1 MLCRDKYVIL
11 YAYIEPS
18 FQRRDRSGGLGCCI
32 RGVKH
37 LIYKRSRG
45 CSGERVMPTRNILA
59 EIVQKVV
66 EAAVPDK
73 IILFGSRAKGEEA
86 KDSDYDIFVL
96 KSGVVHKRKLAQ
108 RIYLMLDV
116 NVPVDV
122 IVETPETFDKLKYN
136 PFLIYNEIAK
146 HGQVVYEK

>member
-1 MLCRDKYVIL
+1 
-11 YAYIEPS
+11 
-18 FQRRDRSGGLGCCI
+18 
-32 RGVKH
+32 
-37 LIYKRSRG
+37 
-45 CSGERVMPTRNILA
+45 MPTQNILA
-59 EIVQKVV
+59 EIVKKVV
-66 EAAVPDK
+66 EEAVPDK
-73 IILFGSRAKGEEA
+73 IILFGSRAKGEQA

-122 IVETPETFDKLKYN
+122 IVETPETFNELKDN

-146 HGQVVYEK
+146 YGQVVYEK

>member
-1 MLCRDKYVIL
+1 
-11 YAYIEPS
+11 
-18 FQRRDRSGGLGCCI
+18 
-32 RGVKH
+32 
-37 LIYKRSRG
+37 
-45 CSGERVMPTRNILA
+45 MPNQNILA

-66 EAAVPDK
+66 EEVVPDK
-73 IILFGSRAKGEEA
+73 IILFGSRAKGEQA

-96 KSGVVHKRKLAQ
+96 KRGVVHKRKLAQ

-122 IVETPETFDKLKYN
+122 IVETPETFDDLKDN

-146 HGQVVYEK
+146 HGRVVYEK

>member
-1 MLCRDKYVIL
+1 
-11 YAYIEPS
+11 
-18 FQRRDRSGGLGCCI
+18 
-32 RGVKH
+32 
-37 LIYKRSRG
+37 
-45 CSGERVMPTRNILA
+45 MPNQNILA

-73 IILFGSRAKGEEA
+73 IILFGSRAKGEQA

-96 KSGVVHKRKLAQ
+96 KGGVVHKRKLAQ

-116 NVPVDV
+116 SVPVDV
-122 IVETPETFDKLKYN
+122 IVETPETFDKLKDN

>member
-1 MLCRDKYVIL
+1 MSDINRH
-11 YAYIEPS
+11 IE
-18 FQRRDRSGGLGCCI
+18 QKEMHQEVLGCSHTRCETFNI
-32 RGVKH
+32 KKIERV
-37 LIYKRSRG
+37 
-45 CSGERVMPTRNILA
+45 SGERVMPTQNILA

-66 EAAVPDK
+66 EEAVPDK
-73 IILFGSRAKGEEA
+73 IILFGSRAKGEQA

-122 IVETPETFDKLKYN
+122 IVETPETFDELKDN

-146 HGQVVYEK
+146 YGQVVYEK